1 MRKKLSKWKVKQ
13 ELRAVRKQFKAG
25 FITYGAYLRKTRKLL
40 RLLRELEVME
50 DSDAQDPQMVR

>member
-1 MRKKLSKWKVKQ
+1 MRKLSKWKIKQ

-40 RLLRELEVME
+40 KLLKKVEVLENAN
-50 DSDAQDPQMVR
+50 AQSP